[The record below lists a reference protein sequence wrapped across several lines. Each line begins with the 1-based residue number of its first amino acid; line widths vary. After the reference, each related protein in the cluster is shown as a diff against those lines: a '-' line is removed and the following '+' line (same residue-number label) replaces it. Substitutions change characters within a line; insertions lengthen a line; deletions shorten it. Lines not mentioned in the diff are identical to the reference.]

1 MLTTRSA
8 SSHLLLLVLICTI
21 SIHLVRANKVKGVQR
36 EGSCKANRLVRRLHL
51 KVSDHLNKMRK
62 GESTLRL
69 IDKAASLKKLL
80 KKVEKRKIC
89 LGGADL
95 ERELAKA
102 LDIMADVVL
111 VQGWA
116 MNIIRKMQNF
126 LMFSK
131 ISISYHKN
139 LIDFADIFLIG
150 KVYFYGTW

>member
-8 SSHLLLLVLICTI
+8 CSNLLVLLICTI
-21 SIHLVRANKVKGVQR
+21 SIHLVRANEVKGVQR

-51 KVSDHLNKMRK
+51 KFSDHLNKMRK
-62 GESTLRL
+62 GDTTLRL
-69 IDKAASLKKLL
+69 IDKAASLKKML
-80 KKVEKRKIC
+80 KKVEKRKVC

-116 MNIIRKMQNF
+116 MNIVRKMQNF
-126 LMFSK
+126 
-131 ISISYHKN
+131 
-139 LIDFADIFLIG
+139 
-150 KVYFYGTW
+150 